1 MSNTTKIRINHIVGD
16 GTLGE
21 YINKHLYRGQAVIVI
36 PGHEYLEYE
45 EKPKEMSSDDFL
57 DLGAK
62 RM

>member
-1 MSNTTKIRINHIVGD
+1 MKTAKVHVKHLMGD

-21 YINKHLYRGQAVIVI
+21 YINEHLYRGQAVLII

-45 EKPKEMSSDDFL
+45 EKPKELSRDDFL